1 VSSPQNQPGRD
12 WGTDTDTVDE
22 NTVEDGTA
30 EFRVDDLAV
39 DPRTDAEALTLCALL
54 WAPQATAAT
63 ITTALV
69 ETDFYDQRYGAL
81 FALIGA
87 HVAAGTPH
95 DPASIAATITAN
107 GAGPDHH
114 GTRLL
119 RALTDV
125 TIAGVAPE
133 TAPHYALAVAR
144 AAYRRGYT
152 HAATAM
158 AQGAAELPEA
168 YLFDHLLTIGR
179 ERRAATTRLAQLR
192 TALGS

>member
-1 VSSPQNQPGRD
+1 MTSPQNQPGRD

-22 NTVEDGTA
+22 DTTTER
-30 EFRVDDLAV
+30 RVDDLAV
-39 DPRTDAEALTLCALL
+39 DPRTDAEALALCALL
-54 WAPQATAAT
+54 WAPRATAAR

-69 ETDFYDQRYGAL
+69 ETDFYDPRYGEL
-81 FALIGA
+81 FALISA

-107 GAGPDHH
+107 GSGPDHH

-119 RALTDV
+119 SALTDV

-179 ERRAATTRLAQLR
+179 ERRTATTRLAQLR
-192 TALGS
+192 AALGT